1 MGYSFAMRNN
11 TLLPQGLVQP
21 GKNFSGLMELY
32 ESNYIRLRR
41 LIPEITQI
49 EESVSRV
56 DHCLDLHVQVVERC
70 PYTTMLR
77 LTYAFQDAQ
86 NSVLLEPDLHL
97 RIYHDARTA
106 EAQSRCLRHQKGQL
120 TVTDHSP
127 LRAKRHLNRFL
138 SKWLGYCLARGHQ
151 FNQESAKSGVF

>member
-1 MGYSFAMRNN
+1 MRNN
-11 TLLPQGLVQP
+11 TLLPQGLIQP

-41 LIPEITQI
+41 LIPDITHI

-56 DHCLDLHVQVVERC
+56 GHCLDLHVQVVERC

-77 LTYAFQDAQ
+77 LTYAFENEQGR
-86 NSVLLEPDLHL
+86 VLLEPDLNL
-97 RIYHDARTA
+97 RIYYDARTA
-106 EAQSRCLRHQKGQL
+106 EVQSRCLHHQKGQL

-127 LRAKRHLNRFL
+127 LRTKRDLNRFL
-138 SKWLGYCLARGHQ
+138 SKWLGYCLLRGHQ
-151 FNQESAKSGVF
+151 FNQDSPESAVF